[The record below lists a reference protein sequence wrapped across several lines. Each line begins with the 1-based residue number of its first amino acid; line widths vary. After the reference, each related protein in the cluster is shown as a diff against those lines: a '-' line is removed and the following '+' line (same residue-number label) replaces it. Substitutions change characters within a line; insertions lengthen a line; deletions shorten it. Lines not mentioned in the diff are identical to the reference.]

1 MAAVTL
7 PANQQFWSL
16 QIDKTVLGQVNCRTN
31 EVTLLQ
37 WKIPGGGSGFDKS
50 LRETL
55 VKVARLDFQGQHLQS
70 LIINYVAI
78 NEEME
83 KRLP

>member
-1 MAAVTL
+1 M
-7 PANQQFWSL
+7 P
-16 QIDKTVLGQVNCRTN
+16 R
-31 EVTLLQ
+31 
-37 WKIPGGGSGFDKS
+37 GGSGFDKS
-50 LRETL
+50 LKETL

>member
-1 MAAVTL
+1 MKNT
-7 PANQQFWSL
+7 
-16 QIDKTVLGQVNCRTN
+16 R
-31 EVTLLQ
+31 
-37 WKIPGGGSGFDKS
+37 GGSGFDKS
-50 LRETL
+50 LKETL

>member
-1 MAAVTL
+1 MKNT
-7 PANQQFWSL
+7 
-16 QIDKTVLGQVNCRTN
+16 R
-31 EVTLLQ
+31 
-37 WKIPGGGSGFDKS
+37 GGSGFDIK
-50 LRETL
+50 TL